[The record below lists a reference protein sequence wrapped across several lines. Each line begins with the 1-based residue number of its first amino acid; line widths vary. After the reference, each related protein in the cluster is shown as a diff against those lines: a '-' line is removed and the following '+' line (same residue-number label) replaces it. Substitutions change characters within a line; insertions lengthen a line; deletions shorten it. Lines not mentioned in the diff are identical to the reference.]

1 MQGKGNP
8 PSLNS
13 KLKVLGIF
21 LEKNLT
27 LCFSDTVHGEI
38 VFFFSQKL
46 KKCPGHIKNFTVS
59 SSTLQELSLL
69 IYEKISVGQ
78 VSPYTH

>member
-38 VFFFSQKL
+38 VFFFTK
-46 KKCPGHIKNFTVS
+46 T
-59 SSTLQELSLL
+59 
-69 IYEKISVGQ
+69 
-78 VSPYTH
+78 